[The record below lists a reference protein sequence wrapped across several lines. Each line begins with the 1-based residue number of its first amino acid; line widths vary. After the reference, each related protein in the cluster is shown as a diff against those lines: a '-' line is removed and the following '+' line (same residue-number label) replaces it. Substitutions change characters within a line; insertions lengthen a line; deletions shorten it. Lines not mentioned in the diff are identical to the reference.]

1 MAAEHYKFVMEIKDF
16 GISTLEAAKQD
27 KNDLD
32 KLKEHL

>member
-1 MAAEHYKFVMEIKDF
+1 MAADFYMSVMEIKDF
-16 GISTLEAAKQD
+16 GVSTLEAAKQD